1 MLRFSPRLGSIFKS
15 TAVILYICNGCHHII
30 NLWLMSWYH
39 RFVMRFGL
47 FKSKLAVLCNAVKV
61 FLKRVIKP
69 GDLSGCIDILIRN
82 VFYFQKCFE
91 NTKLTLIRNVY
102 VIQREMKFNIAKRK
116 LRTQKPMKNDIFIN
130 STRPSRGIQR
140 HESNYLKHI

>member
-1 MLRFSPRLGSIFKS
+1 MIPS
-15 TAVILYICNGCHHII
+15 ICNAFWII
-30 NLWLMSWYH
+30 QKQTCSI
-39 RFVMRFGL
+39 G
-47 FKSKLAVLCNAVKV
+47 NAVKV

-69 GDLSGCIDILIRN
+69 GDLSDCIDVLIRN
-82 VFYFQKCFE
+82 VFYFQNCFE